1 MRALLKIVA
10 AIIALVVMFGAGWLV
25 AIIGTGQAIDP
36 ASLPDLERA
45 FAERMQN
52 VVLTGHFTLEGRE
65 RRDDNPERYEIT
77 SVVKVGDARWRFDV
91 HMTYA
96 SVDVTL
102 PVVVPIVW
110 AGDTPMVAMTDVS
123 IPGLDGSFTARVMFY
138 ENRYA
143 GSWQHGSYGGLMY
156 GTIAPRDAD

>member
-1 MRALLKIVA
+1 MRAVLKVGAVIV
-10 AIIALVVMFGAGWLV
+10 ALVVMFGAGWLV
-25 AIIGTGQAIDP
+25 AITGTGRGVDP
-36 ASLPDLERA
+36 ASLPELERA

-65 RRDDNPERYEIT
+65 RRDGNPELYEIT
-77 SVVKVGDARWRFDV
+77 SVTNVGGDRWRFDV
-91 HMTYA
+91 HMVYA

-138 ENRYA
+138 EDRYA
-143 GSWQHGSYGGLMY
+143 GSWQHGQYGGLMY
-156 GTIAPRDAD
+156 GTIAPMH

>member
-1 MRALLKIVA
+1 
-10 AIIALVVMFGAGWLV
+10 MFGAGWLV